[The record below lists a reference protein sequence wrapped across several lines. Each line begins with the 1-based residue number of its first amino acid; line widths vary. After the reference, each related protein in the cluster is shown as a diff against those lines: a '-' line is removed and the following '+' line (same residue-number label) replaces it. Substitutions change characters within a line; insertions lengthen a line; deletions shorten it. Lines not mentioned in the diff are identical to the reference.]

1 LRAAYAAPAM
11 LRLLWFLQF
20 LRRPFTWL
28 VVAEV
33 VVVGGLAAA
42 TAHVFAGR
50 VAPPRAAAAEPL
62 PLPLPATGESPG
74 PGASPPSRAAPRP
87 TASPGVVVAVAT
99 PTPRRLGP
107 TPGLDTSAGFLGAR
121 LKAINRD
128 ESAWERSEWTIIQ
141 AVLGFA
147 RAYIDGVVLPG
158 VRAAEERAG

>member
-1 LRAAYAAPAM
+1 M
-11 LRLLWFLQF
+11 LRI

-42 TAHVFAGR
+42 TAHVFASR
-50 VAPPRAAAAEPL
+50 AEAPAAAEPL
-62 PLPLPATGESPG
+62 PLPAASG
-74 PGASPPSRAAPRP
+74 SPPSRPTPRL
-87 TASPGVVVAVAT
+87 TASPGAVVAVTT
-99 PTPRRLGP
+99 PTPRRVGP

-147 RAYIDGVVLPG
+147 RAYIDSVVLPG
-158 VRAAEERAG
+158 VRAAEERPR

>member
-1 LRAAYAAPAM
+1 M
-11 LRLLWFLQF
+11 LRL
-20 LRRPFTWL
+20 LRRPFTWM

-42 TAHVFAGR
+42 TAHVFAAR
-50 VAPPRAAAAEPL
+50 AEAPAAAES
-62 PLPLPATGESPG
+62 LPLPARG
-74 PGASPPSRAAPRP
+74 SPPSRPAPRL
-87 TASPGVVVAVAT
+87 TASPGAVVAVAT
-99 PTPRRLGP
+99 PPPRRVGP

-121 LKAINRD
+121 LKSINRD

-158 VRAAEERAG
+158 VRAAEERAR